1 MAFLMLANDLN
12 PSGGDTG
19 DLATGDLQRNNSELC
34 IVQRVAPGWLL
45 ALCKHSY
52 QQHPEPG
59 CVTLCVPG
67 AVLSS
72 AVPLQEGC
80 AELPTVV
87 YSPALCSW
95 SEQSKVPTRA
105 APSSPPTSLK
115 RSSRNRISAAC
126 AEL

>member
-1 MAFLMLANDLN
+1 MGFLMLANDLN

-19 DLATGDLQRNNSELC
+19 DLATGDLQRNNIELC

-80 AELPTVV
+80 AELPTGGFF
-87 YSPALCSW
+87 
-95 SEQSKVPTRA
+95 
-105 APSSPPTSLK
+105 PSSVLVVRTK
-115 RSSRNRISAAC
+115 QSANPC
-126 AEL
+126 SPLLPSHLLETLF